1 MLHKFKSLIQLIF
14 IAFILILSPV
24 SGFSQSGKPKA
35 VIGIVVD
42 QMRQEYLYRFADKF
56 GDSGFKRLIAE
67 GYMLKNAHYNYLPTV
82 TGPGHASVYT
92 GTTPSYHGIISNEWY
107 DRGESRM
114 VNCVEDKKQTAV
126 GTQTG
131 KGSASPWRLKTTTI
145 TDELKAATQEQARV
159 IGISLKD
166 RGAILPSGHLSD
178 GAYWYDGTTGNFISS
193 SYYKPGLPVWVDQ
206 FNQFKLADKYL
217 NKDWRTLLPIESY
230 HESGPDDSPY
240 EGKLNGKDKPV
251 FPYILSELRK
261 TNNQYDLIVSTPY
274 GNDLL
279 TDFAKAAIDA
289 ENIGKDNITD
299 FLAISFSSTDIIGH
313 AMGPNSIEIEDTY
326 LRLDKNIQ
334 DLLQFLD
341 KKIGAGQYLLFLTAD
356 HGVGENPKALIQ
368 NNLPGGYFNT
378 GDVLKGL
385 KLHLENFYPGM
396 DLIESFSNEQVF
408 LKSETFSEDPKTA
421 SIQVALTSE
430 VIAQYLRS
438 VNGISEV
445 YTRQELSV
453 KGSSAN
459 AIHDLLARGVHAGRS
474 GDIFFTLAPGWSTV
488 GGTGV
493 THGSGYSYDTH
504 VPVIFFGTGVR
515 HGASSAYHQITDIAP
530 TISTLLEIKFPSG
543 CTGQPVKELID

>member
-1 MLHKFKSLIQLIF
+1 MFNFKNPFRATLLTF
-14 IAFILILSPV
+14 ALLLLSIV
-24 SGFSQSGKPKA
+24 VFSQSAKPKA

-42 QMRQEYLYRFADKF
+42 QMRQEYLYRYAEKF
-56 GDSGFKRLIAE
+56 SDAGFKRLMGE
-67 GYMLKNAHYNYLPTV
+67 GYMLKNAHYNYLPTL
-82 TGPGHASVYT
+82 TGPGHASIYT

-107 DRGESRM
+107 DRGEARM

-126 GTQTG
+126 GTTTG

-145 TDELKAATQEQARV
+145 TDELKIASQEQARV

-166 RGAILPSGHLSD
+166 RGAILPAGHLSD
-178 GAYWYDGTTGNFISS
+178 GAYWFDGTTGNFISS

-217 NKDWRTLLPIESY
+217 NKEWRTLLPIETY

-240 EGKLNGKDKPV
+240 EGKFSGKDKPV

-261 TNNQYDLIVSTPY
+261 TNNSFDLITSTPY

-299 FLAISFSSTDIIGH
+299 FLTISFSSTDIIGH
-313 AMGPNSIEIEDTY
+313 AMGPNSIELEDTY

-341 KKIGAGQYLLFLTAD
+341 KKIGTGQYLVFLTAD

-385 KLHLENFYPGM
+385 KLHLEKFYPGQ

-408 LKSETFSEDPKTA
+408 LKSEAFSDDPKTA

-438 VNGISEV
+438 VNGITEV
-445 YTRQELSV
+445 YTKQELSV

-459 AIHDLLARGVHAGRS
+459 EIHDLLARGVNAGRS
-474 GDIFFTLAPGWSTV
+474 GDIFFILAPGWSTV

-504 VPVIFFGTGVR
+504 VPVLFFGKGIR
-515 HGASSAYHQITDIAP
+515 HGASSDYHRITDIAP
-530 TISTLLEIKFPSG
+530 TISTMLEIKLPSG
-543 CTGQPVKELID
+543 CTGQPIIELID

>member
-1 MLHKFKSLIQLIF
+1 MQSKNLTQILFL
-14 IAFILILSPV
+14 AFILIFIHTPQLT
-24 SGFSQSGKPKA
+24 QAQKPKA

-42 QMRQEYLYRFADKF
+42 QMRQEYLYRFGDKF
-56 GDSGFKRLIAE
+56 GDGGFRRLMTD
-67 GYMLKNAHYNYLPTV
+67 GFMLKNAHYNYLPTV
-82 TGPGHASVYT
+82 TGPGHASIYT

-107 DRGESRM
+107 DRSEM
-114 VNCVEDKKQTAV
+114 KIINCVEDKKQTPV

-131 KGSASPWRLKTTTI
+131 KGAASPWRLKTSTI

-159 IGISLKD
+159 IGMSLKD

-193 SYYKPGLPVWVDQ
+193 SYYKPGLPTWVDQ

-217 NKDWRTLLPIESY
+217 NKDWRTLLPIEGY
-230 HESGPDDSPY
+230 IESGPDDSPY
-240 EGKLNGKDKPV
+240 EGKFNGKDKPV

-261 TNNQYDLIVSTPY
+261 TNNQYDLIASTPY

-299 FLAISFSSTDIIGH
+299 FLTISYSSTDIIGH
-313 AMGPNSIEIEDTY
+313 AMGPNSVEIEDTY
-326 LRLDKNIQ
+326 LRLDRNIQ

-341 KKIGAGQYLLFLTAD
+341 KKIGVGQYLLFLTAD
-356 HGVGENPKALIQ
+356 HGVGENPKSLLD
-368 NNLPGGYFNT
+368 NKLPGGYFNT
-378 GDVLKGL
+378 AEVLKGL
-385 KLHLENFYPGM
+385 RLHLDKFYPGM
-396 DLIESFSNEQVF
+396 ELIENFSNEQVF
-408 LKSETFSEDPKTA
+408 LKSEAFSDDPKIA

-430 VIAQYLRS
+430 IIAQYLRS

-445 YTRQELSV
+445 YTKQEISV

-459 AIHDLLARGVHAGRS
+459 EIHDLLARGINAGRS
-474 GDIFFTLAPGWSTV
+474 GDIFFILAPGWSTV

-493 THGSGYSYDTH
+493 THGSGYAYDTH
-504 VPVIFFGTGVR
+504 VPVIFFGKGVKK
-515 HGASSAYHQITDIAP
+515 GASSSYHRITDIAP
-530 TISTLLEIKFPSG
+530 TLSILLEIKFPSG
-543 CTGQPVKELID
+543 CTGQPVNEILN